1 MTGLKSISLKKLR
14 NNMIF
19 ELKKKLPMQ
28 ISNIC
33 IIREHNLVRK
43 FMKKWRNHTSQR
55 NSHLV
60 RRAGK
65 VILNKLNDL
74 MKIGFY
80 KIAY

>member
-1 MTGLKSISLKKLR
+1 
-14 NNMIF
+14 
-19 ELKKKLPMQ
+19 
-28 ISNIC
+28 
-33 IIREHNLVRK
+33 
-43 FMKKWRNHTSQR
+43 MKKWRNHTSQR